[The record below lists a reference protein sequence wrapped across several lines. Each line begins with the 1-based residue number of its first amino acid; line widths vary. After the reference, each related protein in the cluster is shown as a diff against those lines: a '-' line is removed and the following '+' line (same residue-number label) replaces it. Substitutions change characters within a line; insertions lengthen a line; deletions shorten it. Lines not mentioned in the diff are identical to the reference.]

1 MKKFLSIIL
10 VSVVLMVLNFN
21 VCWAENI
28 NATANP
34 MYMYNQDIS
43 TYEYYRPT
51 QYYELT
57 QGDYHFEGSADL
69 SDLYTNYYFKGI
81 SEFTISVVNYSDTTL
96 TVKVLCLGSIFDST
110 VDSTKVYSGCSVY
123 STFKNLDASKRYC
136 LLFVAPCNFKGYI
149 TIN

>member
-1 MKKFLSIIL
+1 MEVFKKKYYLACEISEIIK
-10 VSVVLMVLNFN
+10 VLGGN
-21 VCWAENI
+21 V
-28 NATANP
+28 
-34 MYMYNQDIS
+34 
-43 TYEYYRPT
+43 YEKIFI
-51 QYYELT
+51 
-57 QGDYHFEGSADL
+57 YHFEGSADL
-69 SDLYTNYYFKGI
+69 SDLYTTYYIKGI